1 MIKNYFK
8 IAFRNLRRDSQFSL
22 INIGGLALGLAVFLL
37 IFQYLAFEWKANRF
51 HANFTRLY
59 RGDIVDKDGKGGFY
73 LAPGLAPII
82 KKSFPGVTTALRVAE
97 GIGSG
102 IISVPASGDTEAKVF
117 REDEISYADP
127 ELFNVFS
134 FPLVEGVGSLQ
145 EPGTVAMS
153 ETVAKKFFGTKPAVG
168 STITVNN
175 QFGILPYRVVAVYKD
190 IPASS
195 DIRAAMFL
203 SFTTLQNKANRN
215 GNDWADPNTVESG
228 FVQIYFLLK
237 DGVNP
242 ETLGKQVTDFFHVL
256 QPDTKSASLVFQ
268 PFRHLHLA
276 PSFHYNLP
284 TFGSLPLV
292 VMLLC
297 VGILILAIAFI
308 NYINLSTA
316 QSLNRAREV
325 GVRKV
330 LGARRRELV
339 MQYLTETFL
348 ITISAVI
355 ISVLLVTIMQPF
367 FNDFTGKEL
376 SLSVLN
382 EGSFWLAGF
391 TMITVA
397 SLLSGCYVA
406 FVLSGFNPA
415 KVIGGKMEPVTR
427 GFSLRKGLVVFQFSI
442 SIAFII
448 ATIVLYKQLQFM
460 ETQNL
465 GMNISQRVVIK
476 GPTGY
481 NEADSKNSV
490 AFKNALAQLPFIEKY
505 SASNNI
511 PGQGYNFKTSGITS
525 TNPAE
530 GDDKKS
536 FSMLITDEHFFDTY
550 GISFAQGKSFSAE
563 DAQKSW
569 MKAHRVVINEKAAA
583 QLGFDT
589 KENLVGKKILWGE
602 EYEIAGVIKDYHH
615 LTLRQPIEP
624 AIYLPAQ
631 SQGYF
636 TVLLNT
642 ANLQANLDRL
652 KNLYASLFAGY
663 PFEYFFADEQY
674 DKQYAAEQK
683 LGNVFISAAC
693 IAIFIGC
700 MGLFGLAAFSARQR
714 VKEIG
719 IRKVLGATAADI
731 TALLSKDFVKLVV
744 ISIVIASPIAWWAM
758 NNWLQ
763 GFAYRTNV
771 EWWMFLLAGF
781 IAVAIAL
788 VTISFQSVK
797 SALANPVKNLRT
809 E

>member
-1 MIKNYFK
+1 
-8 IAFRNLRRDSQFSL
+8 
-22 INIGGLALGLAVFLL
+22 
-37 IFQYLAFEWKANRF
+37 
-51 HANFTRLY
+51 
-59 RGDIVDKDGKGGFY
+59 
-73 LAPGLAPII
+73 
-82 KKSFPGVTTALRVAE
+82 
-97 GIGSG
+97 
-102 IISVPASGDTEAKVF
+102 
-117 REDEISYADP
+117 
-127 ELFNVFS
+127 
-134 FPLVEGVGSLQ
+134 
-145 EPGTVAMS
+145 
-153 ETVAKKFFGTKPAVG
+153 
-168 STITVNN
+168 
-175 QFGILPYRVVAVYKD
+175 
-190 IPASS
+190 
-195 DIRAAMFL
+195 
-203 SFTTLQNKANRN
+203 
-215 GNDWADPNTVESG
+215 
-228 FVQIYFLLK
+228 
-237 DGVNP
+237 
-242 ETLGKQVTDFFHVL
+242 
-256 QPDTKSASLVFQ
+256 
-268 PFRHLHLA
+268 
-276 PSFHYNLP
+276 
-284 TFGSLPLV
+284 
-292 VMLLC
+292 
-297 VGILILAIAFI
+297 
-308 NYINLSTA
+308 
-316 QSLNRAREV
+316 
-325 GVRKV
+325 
-330 LGARRRELV
+330 
-339 MQYLTETFL
+339 
-348 ITISAVI
+348 
-355 ISVLLVTIMQPF
+355 
-367 FNDFTGKEL
+367 
-376 SLSVLN
+376 
-382 EGSFWLAGF
+382 
-391 TMITVA
+391 
-397 SLLSGCYVA
+397 
-406 FVLSGFNPA
+406 
-415 KVIGGKMEPVTR
+415 
-427 GFSLRKGLVVFQFSI
+427 
-442 SIAFII
+442 
-448 ATIVLYKQLQFM
+448 
-460 ETQNL
+460 
-465 GMNISQRVVIK
+465 
-476 GPTGY
+476 
-481 NEADSKNSV
+481 
-490 AFKNALAQLPFIEKY
+490 
-505 SASNNI
+505 
-511 PGQGYNFKTSGITS
+511 
-525 TNPAE
+525 
-530 GDDKKS
+530 
-536 FSMLITDEHFFDTY
+536 
-550 GISFAQGKSFSAE
+550 
-563 DAQKSW
+563 